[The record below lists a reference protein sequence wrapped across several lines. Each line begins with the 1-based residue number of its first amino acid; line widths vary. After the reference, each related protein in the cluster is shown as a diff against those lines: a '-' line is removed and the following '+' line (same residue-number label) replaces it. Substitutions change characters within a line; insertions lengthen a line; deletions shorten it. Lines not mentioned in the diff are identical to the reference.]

1 VIADVDVP
9 FAVIDAGDAEIVV
22 IEADAAPGEN
32 CTVGLPL
39 VIAEPAIV
47 PDTVAVPAVVELVSV
62 AEYDPLLLLVTAL
75 SEPSVVE
82 SVTVPPLAVRL
93 FPFASF
99 A

>member
-1 VIADVDVP
+1 V
-9 FAVIDAGDAEIVV
+9 
-22 IEADAAPGEN
+22 
-32 CTVGLPL
+32 
-39 VIAEPAIV
+39 
-47 PDTVAVPAVVELVSV
+47 VVELVSV
-62 AEYDPLLLLVTAL
+62 AEYEPLLLLVTAP